1 MQIDKAQILEFLK
14 SQGDQGKAE
23 QADRELP
30 GTVDTDRDRGLLDKL
45 GIDVQSLLGSL
56 GGNLGGL
63 GGKLGL

>member
-1 MQIDKAQILEFLK
+1 MQIDKAQILDFLR
-14 SQGDQGKAE
+14 SQGQGDKADR
-23 QADRELP
+23 ADRELP
-30 GTVDTDRDRGLLDKL
+30 GTVDTDRDRGLLDRL